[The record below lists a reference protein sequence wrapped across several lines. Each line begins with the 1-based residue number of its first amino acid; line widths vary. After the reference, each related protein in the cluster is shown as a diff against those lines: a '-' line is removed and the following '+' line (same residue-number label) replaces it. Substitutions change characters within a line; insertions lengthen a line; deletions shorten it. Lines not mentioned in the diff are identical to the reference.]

1 MAKKTIL
8 QPSRNSVVLDATNC
22 SIGRLAT
29 QVAKILLGKN
39 KPSYEYHKDSGD
51 FVVIENI
58 QHVRFTGK
66 KFQTK
71 VYHNYS
77 GYPGGLKTTSLKK
90 IFNENPS
97 KILELAVLRMLPET
111 RHRNNIMKR
120 LIINDSKK

>member
-1 MAKKTIL
+1 MQKKANP
-8 QPSRNSVVLDATNC
+8 QPSRNSIVLDATNC
-22 SIGRLAT
+22 SVGRLAT
-29 QVAKILLGKN
+29 QVSKILLGKN

-58 QHVRFTGK
+58 QRLRFTGK

-71 VYHNYS
+71 VYHKYS
-77 GYPGGLKTTSLKK
+77 GYPGGLKTASLKK
-90 IFNENPS
+90 IFLENPS

-120 LIINDSKK
+120 LIINDGNK